1 MMTDKEIEYEMDRYD
16 EIEDDINVLE
26 AQKHFMEQTVKELN
40 KATEA
45 YDKGT
50 PIMSDKQ
57 WDDLYFMLQMVE
69 EELGYTLPDSPTQKI
84 IYQAPVLELNKV
96 NHNHRMLS
104 LAKTKSIDEVNAFL
118 NDRESIV
125 MCKMDGLTCSLLYE
139 NGKLVRAETRGDGL
153 VGEDVTHNAMVIPS
167 IPKTI
172 PYKERLVVDGEI
184 ICRYGDF
191 EAFSGEYKN
200 PRNFAAGSI
209 RLLDSRECEKRHLTF
224 VVWDIIEGFNEKELL
239 SKKLFSLD
247 VYGFTI
253 VPFIMLK
260 HLNTDI
266 IEWVQEIAK
275 KRGFPIDGAV
285 IKINDIAYGK
295 SLGQTAHH
303 FNNAIAYKFYDETYS
318 TKLLDIEWTM
328 GRTGILT
335 PVAILEPI
343 EIDGSTVERASL
355 HNSSMLQETIGMA
368 PYKGMEVEVFKA
380 NMIIPQIKPIKELDK
395 VRNTID
401 KEFHNILDNPKGL
414 PYLYEPLVCPCC
426 RGLLIHKDTGS
437 VKVLFCPSPNCDGK
451 LINRLDHFCG
461 KKGLDIKGLSKATL
475 EKLIDWDWVLN
486 PYDLFELKKYRDT
499 WIKQPGF
506 GVKSVDKI
514 LNAIEN
520 ARNTTLDKVI
530 SSAGIPLIGSTV
542 AKVLSKQFKTYKN
555 FRDAID
561 NGEDFTLYEGFGPEM
576 HKALSSFDYS
586 SLDELVKDF
595 LIFSEETLEKENSV
609 ANNDLL
615 KDKIFVITGKLK
627 GYKNRD
633 ELKSKIESLGGKVA
647 GSVSSKTNYL
657 INNDANSSSAK
668 NTSAKKLGVQI
679 ITEEEFHKIFDI

>member
-1 MMTDKEIEYEMDRYD
+1 MMTDKEMEYEMDRYD
-16 EIEDDINVLE
+16 EIEDDVNVLE
-26 AQKHFMEQTVKELN
+26 AQKHFMEQTVEKLN

-57 WDDLYFMLQMVE
+57 WDALYFILQTVE
-69 EELGYTLPDSPTQKI
+69 EELGYALPNSPTQKI
-84 IYQAPVLELNKV
+84 IYQQAVLELNKV
-96 NHNHRMLS
+96 NHNHQMLS
-104 LAKTKSIDEVNAFL
+104 LAKTKDLNEVIRLFEGYPVLA
-118 NDRESIV
+118 
-125 MCKMDGLTCSLLYE
+125 MCKMDGLTLSLLYE
-139 NGKLVRAETRGDGL
+139 DGKLIRAETRGDGFI
-153 VGEDVTHNAMVIPS
+153 GEDVTHNAMVISS
-167 IPKTI
+167 IPKKI
-172 PYKERLVVDGEI
+172 PYKKRLVIDGEI
-184 ICRYGDF
+184 ICKYNDF
-191 EAFSGEYKN
+191 EDFSKEYKN

-209 RLLDSRECEKRHLTF
+209 RLLDNKECEKRNLTF
-224 VVWDIIEGFNEKELL
+224 VVWEVIEGLDSFSHLDD
-239 SKKLFSLD
+239 KLKVLKG
-247 VYGFTI
+247 YGFTI
-253 VPFIMLK
+253 VPYL
-260 HLNTDI
+260 LTSDI
-266 IEWVQEIAK
+266 SETEIEEIKEKAK
-275 KRGFPIDGAV
+275 FTHYPIDGMV
-285 IKINDIAYGK
+285 VKINDIEMGK

-328 GRTGILT
+328 GRTGVLT

-395 VRNTID
+395 VKNTID
-401 KEFHNILDNPKGL
+401 KEFHNILENPKGL

-426 RGLLIHKDTGS
+426 GGLLIHKDTGS

-609 ANNDLL
+609 VNNDLL